1 MPVSSPATACGTGPK
16 RRPTSAD
23 RASIDDLVS
32 ALASGTVERT
42 MNRRI
47 GRYIEACSLVEHDG
61 FLSDL
66 TSRHRFALHI
76 EPEVRREQE
85 LYKRLSVALVFR
97 SPQVCQLE
105 HKGQM
110 MITRLF
116 TALAAEYLDRE
127 PQRPHLRLLSRDFER
142 EIARDGLDVPARA
155 RILCDYL
162 AGMTD
167 GFAARVYRRMFDPG
181 YGSIVDLV

>member
-1 MPVSSPATACGTGPK
+1 
-16 RRPTSAD
+16 
-23 RASIDDLVS
+23 
-32 ALASGTVERT
+32 

-47 GRYIEACSLVEHDG
+47 GRYIEACSLTERDG
-61 FLSDL
+61 FLSDI
-66 TSRHRFALHI
+66 TGRHRYALVVA
-76 EPEVRREQE
+76 PPVRREQE
-85 LYKRLSVALVFR
+85 LYKSLSVALVFR

-105 HKGQM
+105 HKAQM
-110 MITRLF
+110 MVTRLF
-116 TALAAEYLDRE
+116 DALATEYLDRT
-127 PQRPHLRLLSRDFER
+127 PRQPHLRLLSRDFEQEIGR
-142 EIARDGLDVPARA
+142 EDLDAPARA